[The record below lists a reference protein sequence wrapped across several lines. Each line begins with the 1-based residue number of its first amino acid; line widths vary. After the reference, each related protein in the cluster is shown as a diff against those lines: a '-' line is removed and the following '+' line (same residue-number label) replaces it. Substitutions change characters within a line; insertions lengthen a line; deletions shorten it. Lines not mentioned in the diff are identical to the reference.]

1 MIKFFRKI
9 RQNLLLEN
17 KTGKYFKYAI
27 GEIILVVIGILIAL
41 QINNWNENNKLEEKK
56 QDYYQQ
62 LLKDLKKDKEFSIK
76 TIEQFNQLRSE
87 YDNYRNEFYSKNLT
101 IKEVYEKLLNLN
113 LESVSITF
121 SSNTT
126 ETLQNSG
133 EMVLIPSEIRN
144 KLIDLKNFQNTIKA
158 NSLANNLQKNNITQK
173 VFSLFGNFDLQKRVA
188 NQKNLESL
196 SVTDENR
203 REIILGWEN
212 MQGWKNFS
220 ENNSK
225 RQLQDLLEDIDNI
238 ERKINAEINK

>member
-9 RQNLLLEN
+9 RQKLLSEN
-17 KTGKYFKYAI
+17 KFSKYLIYAI

-41 QINNWNENNKLEEKK
+41 QINNWNENNKLEAKK

-62 LLKDLKKDKEFSIK
+62 LLADLRKDKEFSTK
-76 TIEQFNQLRSE
+76 TIKQFNKLREE

-101 IKEVYEKLLNLN
+101 VKEVYEKLLNLN
-113 LESVSITF
+113 FESVSITF

-188 NQKNLESL
+188 SQKDLESL
-196 SVTDENR
+196 LVTDENR

-225 RQLQDLLEDIDNI
+225 KQLQDLLEDIADI
-238 ERKINAEINK
+238 RGMINSEIKE

>member
-9 RQNLLLEN
+9 RQNLLSEG
-17 KTGKYFKYAI
+17 KTGKYLKYAV

-41 QINNWNENNKLEEKK
+41 QINNWNENNKLQAKK

-62 LLKDLKKDKEFSIK
+62 LLADLKKDEEFSIN
-76 TIEQFNQLRSE
+76 TIEQFNKLREE

-101 IKEVYEKLLNLN
+101 VKEVYEKLLNLN
-113 LESVSITF
+113 FESVSITF

-133 EMVLIPSEIRN
+133 EIVLIPSEIRN

-158 NSLANNLQKNNITQK
+158 NSLANNLQKGNITQK
-173 VFSLFGNFDLQKRVA
+173 IFSLFGNLDLQKRVA
-188 NQKNLESL
+188 SQKDLESL
-196 SVTDENR
+196 LVTDENR

-220 ENNSK
+220 ERNSI
-225 RQLQDLLEDIDNI
+225 RQLQDLLEEINI
-238 ERKINAEINK
+238 IEKKINREIKK